1 MPINVKNISFY
12 IKNKII
18 LEDISFDINCGEIIT
33 ILGANGAGKSTLIKV
48 ISSEYKANKGEIIF
62 DDIDA
67 KNLSIKDIAKTR
79 AVLPQ
84 DFNLSFPFTVSEV
97 VMIGRSPHINGSE
110 TNLDYNIVDNV
121 MKITDVYH
129 LKERIY
135 TTLSGGEQQR
145 VQISR
150 ILAQIWSE
158 DNLKDDNSL
167 LSVSRNSNLQK
178 TEISELNH
186 RNKITSNKYVLL
198 DEPTSNLDLKHQ
210 HLILKTFKALA
221 KEKNIGVFAVLHDLN
236 LAIQYSDKIIL
247 MKEGKIKHYGKPS
260 EIINSENIK
269 DVFDID
275 VKIVIFE
282 DNNFPIIVPI

>member
-12 IKNKII
+12 IKNKVI
-18 LEDISFDINCGEIIT
+18 LEDISFDINSGEIIT
-33 ILGANGAGKSTLIKV
+33 ILGANGAGKSTLIKI
-48 ISSEYKANKGEIIF
+48 ISSEYKATKGDIF
-62 DDIDA
+62 FDNIDA
-67 KNLSIKDIAKTR
+67 KNLSIKDIAKIR

-110 TNLDYNIVDNV
+110 TNLDYDIVDKV

-129 LKERIY
+129 LKERVY

-150 ILAQIWSE
+150 ILAQIWLE
-158 DNLKDDNSL
+158 ANLKDNN
-167 LSVSRNSNLQK
+167 LSVSTDSNLEK

-186 RNKITSNKYVLL
+186 RSEITTNKYVLL

-275 VKIVIFE
+275 VKIVILE
-282 DNNFPIIVPI
+282 DNNFPIIVPV